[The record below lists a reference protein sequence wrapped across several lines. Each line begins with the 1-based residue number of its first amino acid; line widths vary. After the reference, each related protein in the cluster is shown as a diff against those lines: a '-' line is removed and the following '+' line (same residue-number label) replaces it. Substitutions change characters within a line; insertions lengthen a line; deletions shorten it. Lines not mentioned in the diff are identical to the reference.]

1 MSKDFNWSSFNMSK
15 IRGLGKQ
22 VVYINL
28 EDNHSNIPVKL
39 PVMIVKGNTDG
50 PTLTVLGGV
59 HGDEYEGPL
68 AIRQLFEKINPSS
81 LNGTFIGLPQSNPPA
96 AEAGTRQSPIDNLN
110 LARVFPGNQT
120 GTITHKI
127 AHFISTKLIDKTDFL
142 IDLHSSGT
150 HISTPT
156 LVGYD
161 ASAKGI
167 VNGSKECALSFGVPT
182 IWGHTTLSNGRSI
195 SYADSINIPWLYTE
209 CSGGGWLH
217 TKEVE
222 LYKAGVLNVMRN
234 LKMIKGKSSNIQPEF
249 QLLGN
254 GDMEESIAATVSGYL
269 VPKVDMLSRVKKDQL
284 LGEILGPANELLEEI
299 KSPHNGVI
307 VLIRRS
313 SAVMEGESTF
323 LVTGE
328 VS

>member
-1 MSKDFNWSSFNMSK
+1 MSKDFNWSNFNAST
-15 IRGLGKQ
+15 IRGLVKQ
-22 VVYINL
+22 VVYVDL
-28 EDNHSNIPVKL
+28 EDDRSNDPIKL
-39 PVMIVKGNTDG
+39 PLMIVKGNTDG
-50 PTLTVLGGV
+50 PILTVLGGV
-59 HGDEYEGPL
+59 HGDEYEGPF
-68 AIRQLFEKINPSS
+68 AIRELFKKINPSS

-96 AEAGTRQSPIDNLN
+96 TEAGTRQSPIDNLN
-110 LARVFPGNQT
+110 LARVFPGNRT

-127 AHFISTKLIDKTDFL
+127 AYFISKQIIDKTDFL

-161 ASAKGI
+161 ASDKGI
-167 VNGSKECALSFGVPT
+167 INGSKECALSFGAPT
-182 IWGHTTLSNGRSI
+182 IWGHTTLSDGRSI
-195 SYADSINIPWLYTE
+195 SYADSINIPWMYTE

-217 TKEVE
+217 TKKAE
-222 LYKAGVLNVMRN
+222 LYTTGVLNVMRN
-234 LKMIKGKSSNIQPEF
+234 LKMIRGENSNVQPEF

-254 GDMEESIAATVSGYL
+254 GDMEESIAAPVSGYL

-284 LGEILGPANELLEEI
+284 LGEIVGPANELLEEI
-299 KSPHNGVI
+299 KSPHDGVI

-313 SAVMEGESTF
+313 AAVIEGESTF